1 MQPEHSYKQITFHS
15 IFNTPEGLLSYLLQS
30 KIKSTN
36 VWNWSLSLKLTHTCR
51 LKHRAHNHHHPC
63 TQWLCVNPST
73 SRPLSWNRALRV
85 AAQWGACCTTPKIY
99 HYTGTHTH
107 TVKHTRSSQHRH
119 ARMFFHS
126 ITDSPDTLPWSP
138 TQSCTSLHHKVLCLQ
153 LKEVVYLH
161 KQVSKTK
168 TNGLHVSPHHTSHA
182 V

>member
-1 MQPEHSYKQITFHS
+1 MHSVTVCQS
-15 IFNTPEGLLSYLLQS
+15 IHIKAAQLEQSSESRSSVRGMLHNT
-30 KIKSTN
+30 KN
-36 VWNWSLSLKLTHTCR
+36 LSLYWH
-51 LKHRAHNHHHPC
+51 
-63 TQWLCVNPST
+63 
-73 SRPLSWNRALRV
+73 
-85 AAQWGACCTTPKIY
+85 
-99 HYTGTHTH
+99 THTH

>member
-1 MQPEHSYKQITFHS
+1 MSETD
-15 IFNTPEGLLSYLLQS
+15 L
-30 KIKSTN
+30 
-36 VWNWSLSLKLTHTCR
+36 WAWSWLTHVDLNTELIIIIIHALSDCVSI
-51 LKHRAHNHHHPC
+51 HPHQGRSAG
-63 TQWLCVNPST
+63 TELWESQ
-73 SRPLSWNRALRV
+73 LSEGHV
-85 AAQWGACCTTPKIY
+85 AQHQKSITILA
-99 HYTGTHTH
+99 HTH
-107 TVKHTRSSQHRH
+107 TQLSTRSSQHRH